1 MHCSNRFSLYPFSR
15 SWFWQVLS
23 QTKQYQIVYFTW
35 GPQLET
41 IICESLLFPGYGV
54 VGWYSTCTLSWR
66 CWLWAGTGEGKCQNM
81 LLHSSRMVPRGN
93 LIRMLFRLS
102 SVCAAAATML
112 CRWWLCFVTP
122 IAQYMCIALAPR
134 MRMSAA
140 KRQDLQRWLQNSWPS
155 RMATSALCKAHTV
168 VASCPSKR
176 SATSMARAIGA
187 CLGWGG
193 WFLVNSIMEYFVPI
207 FENDVASSI
216 LLPLLNLA
224 SSCWSIFISFLF
236 FCYAVLWFVRLCSTW
251 SKWSDRHVNMNPKL
265 CVSIKNSTHI
275 GCDMSIGWIPD
286 EISSDEIW
294 FLELVPVIFGAW
306 PPGAVVT
313 RCHHR
318 YPKHSS
324 R

>member
-122 IAQYMCIALAPR
+122 IAQYMCIAFAPR

-207 FENDVASSI
+207 LRMMLPALFCYLYSI
-216 LLPLLNLA
+216 LHPVAGQFLY
-224 SSCWSIFISFLF
+224 LF
-236 FCYAVLWFVRLCSTW
+236 FSSAMPSCGLSDCVRHDQSEVTGMSTW
-251 SKWSDRHVNMNPKL
+251 IQNFVYLSRTAHTLVATCQLDEFLMKFRLMKFGSWS
-265 CVSIKNSTHI
+265 
-275 GCDMSIGWIPD
+275 
-286 EISSDEIW
+286 W
-294 FLELVPVIFGAW
+294 FQ
-306 PPGAVVT
+306 
-313 RCHHR
+313 
-318 YPKHSS
+318 
-324 R
+324 